1 MSLEYLNYMALLVQT
16 VVCFLFFINVL
27 KFKLNIFKTILIL
40 SGVMISTYI
49 LTYPIRLIPLAK
61 PVIMGI
67 ALYLTFKRM
76 SKSSN
81 KRIIITLIVAIG
93 CSFLTDIF
101 SYYIYGVFTGFDYTN
116 AYEISVTRTTVYLF
130 SSIFYFTITMTIA
143 IFMNN
148 MAGNIKKFCIILLV
162 ILPVSQILLLFGIY
176 INNYENLNERVLQYG
191 FLCLS
196 ISIAVDLIIYF
207 IINEYARIANRE
219 KQIEIEKVHREMELS
234 YYQQAAKSEED
245 HRKLKHDIKNQL
257 QAAYVLFDSGDQG
270 RVKAKNIVES
280 INDKMDNIEKIYYCE
295 NSIVNT
301 IMSIKALEAKKNNIK
316 TEVQIG
322 NVDNSI
328 EDIDLCSIFTNLF
341 DNAIEGC
348 KRNRRS
354 SDNFIKVKVAKKGGY
369 LVVKFVNWCDEELSL
384 NKKRL
389 FTTIKKDKK
398 NHGYG
403 LEILKEI
410 AKKYDGDFK
419 VKAEENVF
427 EALLCL
433 NLNVNNC

>member
-1 MSLEYLNYMALLVQT
+1 MSLEYLNYIALLVQT
-16 VVCFLFFINVL
+16 VVCFIFFANVL
-27 KFKLNIFKTILIL
+27 KFNVNLFKVILIL
-40 SGVMISTYI
+40 SGVIISTYI
-49 LTYPIRLIPLAK
+49 LTYPVRLVPLVK
-61 PVIMGI
+61 PVIMGT
-67 ALYLTFKRM
+67 ALYITLKKI
-76 SKSSN
+76 SKSN
-81 KRIIITLIVAIG
+81 RRRIVFALIIAIG

-101 SYYIYGVFTGFDYTN
+101 AYYVYGIFTRFDYTN

-143 IFMNN
+143 IFMNKI
-148 MAGNIKKFCIILLV
+148 AGNIKKFCIILLI
-162 ILPVSQILLLFGIY
+162 ILPVSQILLLFGVY
-176 INNYENLNERVLQYG
+176 VNNYSNLNENVLQYG
-191 FLCLS
+191 FLCVG

-219 KQIEIEKVHREMELS
+219 KEIEIEKVHREMELC

-245 HRKLKHDIKNQL
+245 LRKLKHDIKNQL

-270 RVKAKNIVES
+270 RVKGKTIVES
-280 INDKMDNIEKIYYCE
+280 INYKMDNIDKIYYCE

-322 NVDNSI
+322 TVDNSI
-328 EDIDLCSIFTNLF
+328 ADIDLCSIFTNLF

-348 KRNRRS
+348 KRNKRN
-354 SDNFIKVKVAKKGGY
+354 SDNFIKVKVEKKGDY
-369 LVVKFVNWCDEELSL
+369 LIVKFLNWCDEELSL
-384 NKKRL
+384 NKKRSI
-389 FTTIKKDKK
+389 TTTKKDKK

-419 VKAEENVF
+419 VKAEDNVF

-433 NLNVNNC
+433 KLNINNC